1 MTTMWDDFNTAVQAI
16 DVAAFDR
23 AGLGDLAG
31 KIGLARSVLDGLEAR
46 VAAGMRRLGASE
58 ASAAEV
64 LRQRTGC
71 SAREAKHRTR
81 RAETLEKMPNVAQAL
96 SSGRLTGEHAS
107 ALARA
112 CSRTGDMRSYSGG
125 CARVTS
131 IPNRVIR
138 RIKPW
143 GTLMGL
149 A

>member
-16 DVAAFDR
+16 DVAALDR

-31 KIGLARSVLDGLEAR
+31 KIGLTRSVLDGLEAR

-58 ASAAEV
+58 ASAAEM

-96 SSGRLTGEHAS
+96 SSGTPHR
-107 ALARA
+107 
-112 CSRTGDMRSYSGG
+112 
-125 CARVTS
+125 
-131 IPNRVIR
+131 
-138 RIKPW
+138 
-143 GTLMGL
+143 
-149 A
+149 